1 MSKKWHTPIYTFF
14 GSVPKIEYIKK
25 RKCHTFVC
33 SAISCRHEVCC
44 FMGTSDSQSTGNMRK
59 HVRKCWG
66 EDTLSKVYNAKNAE
80 GAHEQLRGVGIKDRS
95 ITAPFERSGKGKVRY
110 SHRQHTKA
118 ETK

>member
-1 MSKKWHTPIYTFF
+1 MSKKWHTPIYALF
-14 GSVPKIEYIKK
+14 GSVPKIEYIKN

-33 SAISCRHEVCC
+33 SAISCRHEVCR
-44 FMGTSDSQSTGNMRK
+44 FMGTSNSQSTGNMRK

-66 EDTLSKVYNAKNAE
+66 EDALSKAYDAKNAE
-80 GAHEQLRGVGIKDRS
+80 GACEQLRGAGLKDGS
-95 ITAPFERSGKGKVRY
+95 ITAAFKRSGKRKVRY